1 MRKHTLLIVY
11 FLILISH
18 LVVVL
23 RLVKTIYMS
32 LLTIGTVAFDAL
44 ETPYGKTDKIIG
56 GSCTYI
62 ALSSAF
68 FLPRVNVVAV
78 VGDDFPQAYMDTLTS
93 KGINLDGLQIKQG
106 EKSFFWAG
114 KYHNNMN
121 SRDTLVTDLNV
132 LADFKPVIP
141 ASYQDCDYLML
152 GNLTPQV
159 QIEAIEGLAKRPK
172 LIVMD
177 TMNFWMDV
185 AMDDLK
191 RVLKMVDVLCI
202 NDEEARQLSE
212 QYSLRTAAK
221 LIMAMGP
228 KTLIIKKGE
237 HGALL
242 FQGENMF
249 YCPALPLEEVFDPT
263 GAGDTFVGGFI
274 GYLAKTDDISF
285 ENMRKAI
292 VYGSAMASFCVEKF
306 GTERLLE
313 ITDQDLEGRVNEFRE
328 LARF

>member
-1 MRKHTLLIVY
+1 
-11 FLILISH
+11 
-18 LVVVL
+18 
-23 RLVKTIYMS
+23 MS

-62 ALSSAF
+62 ALSAAF
-68 FLPRVNVVAV
+68 FLPQVNVVAV
-78 VGDDFPQAYMDTLTS
+78 VGDDFPQEYMDSLIS
-93 KGINLDGLQIKQG
+93 KGINLDGLQIKKG

-132 LADFKPVIP
+132 LADFKPMIP
-141 ASYQDCDYLML
+141 NSYQDCDFLML

-159 QIEAIEGLAKRPK
+159 QIEAIQGLKNRPK
-172 LIVMD
+172 LVVMD

-185 AMDDLK
+185 VMDDLK
-191 RVLKMVDVLCI
+191 KVLKLVDVLCI
-202 NDEEARQLSE
+202 NDEEARQLSG

-221 LIMAMGP
+221 MIMAMGP

-242 FQGENMF
+242 FQESNMF

-274 GYLAKTDDISF
+274 GYLAQTNDISF

-306 GTERLLE
+306 GTERLFE
-313 ITDQDLEGRVNEFRE
+313 VTASDLEARVGEFKE

>member
-1 MRKHTLLIVY
+1 
-11 FLILISH
+11 
-18 LVVVL
+18 
-23 RLVKTIYMS
+23 MS
-32 LLTIGTVAFDAL
+32 LLSIGTVAFDAL

-62 ALSSAF
+62 ALSAAF
-68 FLPRVNVVAV
+68 FLPKVNVVAV
-78 VGDDFPQAYMDTLTS
+78 VGDDFPQEYMDTLTS
-93 KGINLDGLQIKQG
+93 RGINLDGLQIKKG

-121 SRDTLVTDLNV
+121 SRDTLVTELNV
-132 LADFKPVIP
+132 LANFKPVIP

-159 QIEAIEGLAKRPK
+159 QIEAIQGLNKRPK
-172 LIVMD
+172 LVVMD

-221 LIMAMGP
+221 LIMDMGP

-242 FQGENMF
+242 FQGDRMF
-249 YCPALPLEEVFDPT
+249 YCPALPLEDVFDPT

-285 ENMRKAI
+285 ENMRRAI
-292 VYGSAMASFCVEKF
+292 VHGSAMASFCVEKF
-306 GTERLLE
+306 GTERLFE
-313 ITDQDLEGRVNEFRE
+313 ITEADLASRVNEFRE
-328 LARF
+328 LATF